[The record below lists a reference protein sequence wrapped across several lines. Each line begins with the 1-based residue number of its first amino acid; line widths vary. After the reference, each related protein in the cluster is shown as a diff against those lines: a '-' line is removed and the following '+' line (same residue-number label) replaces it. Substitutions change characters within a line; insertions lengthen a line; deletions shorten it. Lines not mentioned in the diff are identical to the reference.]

1 MKEIVEA
8 QKSDTKLKHLFKRNA
23 VLDKGLVL
31 QLVENKSC
39 MCNEGRLVIPKP
51 LQQRATMWCH
61 HYLQHP
67 GHTSFNSLTPIW
79 VRKSSGGNKKLLGWN
94 KKLPLCRFSTV
105 GIVRKV
111 PSTQTQLPPQTSSPW
126 WCRLPLLRR
135 SICGSAQSDTGN
147 LFRRSWPRAVTLD
160 LTYIVKITM

>member
-79 VRKSSGGNKKLLGWN
+79 VRKSSGGNKNFWAGMENSRSVGFLL
-94 KKLPLCRFSTV
+94 
-105 GIVRKV
+105 
-111 PSTQTQLPPQTSSPW
+111 
-126 WCRLPLLRR
+126 
-135 SICGSAQSDTGN
+135 
-147 LFRRSWPRAVTLD
+147 
-160 LTYIVKITM
+160 